1 MRLLND
7 PLNPFMFG
15 KVAHGQ
21 GFTNRSRDMANLI
34 RDFRNGIHTILISP
48 RRWGKSSLIQKI
60 TEQIADQ
67 YPNYKICQIDLFNIK
82 DEDDF
87 YELYSQEIIKSTS
100 SKFEEWKTTAKEYL
114 AAFMPVFSYSV
125 DPNTDLKLSLNLKD
139 GKNNF
144 IDILNLP
151 EKLAIK
157 NNFKIIVC
165 IDEFQNI
172 GGFENPLLFQK
183 RLRAQ
188 WQHHKN
194 VTYCLYGS
202 KRHLMMELFEKRSF
216 PFYRFG
222 QSYYLEKI
230 EAQEWESFIIQNFE
244 RFNKKIAPEFCTQI
258 TDLMEC
264 NSYYVQQLSYLIW
277 EITKNEV
284 SKEIV
289 NMALERFF
297 EQNRILYQL
306 ELELLTAPQTNFLKA
321 LCSGVDKNFTSQDVI
336 STYKLGSSANVI
348 RAING
353 LLKKD
358 MIDKMGK
365 TITFVDP
372 GFRLWLKRIYKI

>member
-15 KVAHGQ
+15 KIAFGQ
-21 GFTNRSRDMANLI
+21 GFTNRTQDLNNLI
-34 RDFRNGIHTILISP
+34 RDFRNGVHTILISP

-60 TEQIADQ
+60 GEQIAMQ
-67 YPNYKICQIDLFNIK
+67 YPDYKICQLDLFNVK
-82 DEDDF
+82 DEDEF
-87 YELYSQEIIKSTS
+87 YELYSQEIIKITSTKLDELVS
-100 SKFEEWKTTAKEYL
+100 TAKEYL
-114 AAFMPVFSYSV
+114 AAFMPVFSYSI
-125 DPNTDLKLSLNLKD
+125 DPNTDMKLSLNMKE

-144 IDILNLP
+144 MDILNLP
-151 EKLAIK
+151 EKIATHRNI
-157 NNFKIIVC
+157 KIIVC

-172 GGFENPLLFQK
+172 NGFDNPLLFQK

-188 WQHHKN
+188 WQHHRN
-194 VTYCLYGS
+194 VVYCLYGS

-230 EAQEWESFIIQNFE
+230 DALEWQNFIIGNFD
-244 RFNKKIAPEFCTQI
+244 RFNKKIDPKYCTTI

-277 EITKNEV
+277 EITTTEV
-284 SKEIV
+284 TQNIV
-289 NMALERFF
+289 DAALDRFF

-306 ELELLTAPQTNFLKA
+306 ELELLTAPQTHFLKA
-321 LCSGVDKNFTSQDVI
+321 LCGGVVKNFTSQQVI
-336 STYKLGSSANVI
+336 EKYKLGSSSHVI
-348 RAING
+348 RIINA

-358 MIDKMGK
+358 MVDKIGK